1 MGLLEKLQTVF
12 MLAAIALGFAA
23 GEMFPAFGRAAD
35 SFIVPAL
42 TAMLFGLFLGIPLK
56 DLKLGFLNFKFT
68 IISLGLNFLWI
79 PVLGWILGGLFLQD
93 SPALRL
99 GFLMLLV
106 TPCTDWYLA
115 FTALARGNVA
125 LSAALLPINLTTQV
139 LLLPLYLVIFSG
151 LTGRLDLQALFKS
164 IALVLVLPFGLAQAV
179 RHLFSEENP
188 FRNGLEKI
196 FPKGQF
202 IFLCL
207 AIIAMFASQADQLK
221 GNLGIFLKLL
231 PPVLLFFF
239 INFWVGRATAKLAK
253 MTFADSVSLNLTTL
267 ARNSPISLA
276 IAVTA
281 FPDEPLV
288 ALALVIGP
296 LIELPALGIISQVLL
311 RMGKNQRHGGRREF
325 HRDSKRLSRK
335 PLPRG
340 GGRRLGQ

>member
-23 GEMFPAFGRAAD
+23 GELSPAFGLTAG

-42 TAMLFGLFLGIPLK
+42 TAMLFGLFLSIPIK
-56 DLKLGFLNFKFT
+56 DLKAGFLNLKFT

-79 PVLGWILGGLFLQD
+79 PILGWVLGGLFLQD

-106 TPCTDWYLA
+106 TPCTDWYLV
-115 FTALARGNVA
+115 FTSLARGNVA
-125 LSAALLPINLTTQV
+125 LSAALLPINLVTQI
-139 LLLPLYLVIFSG
+139 LLLPLYLIIFSG
-151 LTGRLDLQALFKS
+151 LTGQLDLQALFKS

-179 RHLFSEENP
+179 RYLFHEENP
-188 FRNGLEKI
+188 FRSRLEKV
-196 FPKGQF
+196 FSGGQF

-207 AIIAMFASQADQLK
+207 AIMAMFASQADQLK

-231 PPVLLFFF
+231 TPVLLFFF

-253 MTFADSVSLNLTTL
+253 MNFADSISLNLTTL

-296 LIELPALGIISQVLL
+296 LIELPVLSIISQVLL
-311 RMGKNQRHGGRREF
+311 LMGKSRGAAEMKAEGL
-325 HRDSKRLSRK
+325 SSRL
-335 PLPRG
+335 
-340 GGRRLGQ
+340 